1 MNTSASDAHFAVAP
15 ARQISAIEKLTQRL
29 VLAQLRRI
37 SSGAIVLHDGHRTQ
51 RFGEAAESCS
61 LTASVHV
68 HDPEFYTAVAFGGS
82 VGAGES
88 YAAGAWTTDDLT
100 ALVRVMVRNSDVLD
114 GMEKGFARLLAP
126 LRGGLHWLNRN
137 TRAGS
142 RRNIEAHYDLGNEF
156 FALFLDESMTY
167 SAAIFEHPEQ
177 DLHDAQVAKIDRI
190 CRKLALQPADHLL
203 EIGSGWGALAIHAA
217 RNYGCKVTTTT
228 ISPAQHALAL
238 ERIKAA
244 GLADRIE
251 VLLTD
256 YRDLKGQ
263 YDKLVSVEM
272 IEAVGHQ
279 YYDTYFSRASTL
291 LKPDGMMLIQ
301 AITIADQRYE
311 AARRSVD
318 FIQRHIF
325 PGSTIPS
332 VTAISQSVTRA
343 SDMRLFHLE
352 DIGPHY
358 ATTLRRWS
366 ERFHAQRHRIHAL
379 GYPESFC
386 RLWDFYFSY
395 CEGGFAERVLGNAQ
409 MVLVKP
415 RNQRAPL
422 GDAALT

>member
-1 MNTSASDAHFAVAP
+1 MSTSATDARLTIAP
-15 ARQISAIEKLTQRL
+15 ERRLTAIQLQAQRL
-29 VLAQLRRI
+29 VRAQLCRI
-37 SSGAIVLHDGHRTQ
+37 SSGAIVLHDDHRSH
-51 RFGEAAESCS
+51 RFGEAVEAGS
-61 LTASVHV
+61 LTASVRV
-68 HDPEFYTAVAFGGS
+68 LDPEFYTAVAFGGS
-82 VGAGES
+82 VGSGES
-88 YAAGAWTTDDLT
+88 YAAGDWTTDDLT

-114 GMEKGFARLLAP
+114 GMEKGFARLMAP
-126 LRGGLHWLNRN
+126 LRRGLHWLNRN

-142 RRNIEAHYDLGNEF
+142 RRNIVSHYDLGNDF

-167 SAAIFEHPEQ
+167 SAAVFEHPGQ
-177 DLHDAQVAKIDRI
+177 SLRDAQVTKIDRI
-190 CRKLALQPADHLL
+190 CRKLALQPSDHLL

-217 RNYGCKVTTTT
+217 REYGCKVTTTT

-238 ERIKAA
+238 ARIRNA
-244 GLADRIE
+244 GVADRVE
-251 VLLTD
+251 LLLTD
-256 YRDLKGQ
+256 YRDLHGQ
-263 YDKLVSVEM
+263 YDKLVSIEM

-279 YYDTYFSRASTL
+279 FYDTYFGQVGRL
-291 LKPDGMMLIQ
+291 LKPDGMALIQ

-332 VTAISQSVTRA
+332 VTAMTQSYTRA
-343 SDMRLFHLE
+343 SDLRLFHLE

-409 MVLVKP
+409 MLLVKP

-422 GDAALT
+422 SDVIV